1 MQGASPGWFRCGQTL
16 PEQSLT
22 FIDFENAQDTQLP
35 GTLCTMVV
43 DLSAS
48 VAGWL
53 CDLQSAGGID
63 AG

>member
-1 MQGASPGWFRCGQTL
+1 MQGASPGWFRCGQAL

>member
-1 MQGASPGWFRCGQTL
+1 MQAASHAWFRFGQAL
-16 PEQSLT
+16 PEQSLI

-43 DLSAS
+43 DLSAA